1 MDSWCPMTATNQPDR
16 SPAPGIIPEP
26 VDLSHGAAPVTAAT
40 GQPVE
45 RKPARRNPAMIVFTK
60 VMSALHGDKYMVDA
74 YPTQG
79 HDDAATADEAG
90 PRAP

>member
-1 MDSWCPMTATNQPDR
+1 
-16 SPAPGIIPEP
+16 
-26 VDLSHGAAPVTAAT
+26 
-40 GQPVE
+40 
-45 RKPARRNPAMIVFTK
+45 MILFTK
-60 VMSALHGDKYMVDA
+60 VMSALHGDKYMIDA